1 MENYD
6 FSGWATRND
15 LKCSDGRI
23 IRRDAFKHNDGM
35 KVPMVWNHDHSDPY
49 RVIGHALLENR
60 DEGVYAYGKFNNTD
74 LGQTAKAYVMHG
86 DITALSIYA
95 NQLKQQG
102 PNVMHGNIREL
113 SLVLAG
119 ANPGAY
125 IENVMAHGD
134 TLGDEARIYTGLD
147 SIVPN
152 HANNSNYNR
161 GGDNTM
167 FDEYATLEHAA
178 SDSEE
183 TIGDIFETLNIPVQC
198 VVSFYGAPMKLNT
211 TDKNTYQT
219 KIVYF
224 CVDNTGRRGK
234 KDYTI
239 RLKLLEQEGVQIRWA
254 DRIENPLG
262 LKVDEYTII
271 SENGDP
277 LDTGFLAIE

>member
-1 MENYD
+1 MQD
-6 FSGWATRND
+6 SI
-15 LKCSDGRI
+15 KPPI
-23 IRRDAFKHNDGM
+23 
-35 KVPMVWNHDHSDPY
+35 
-49 RVIGHALLENR
+49 LLSR
-60 DEGVYAYGKFNNTD
+60 LLTFVLA
-74 LGQTAKAYVMHG
+74 
-86 DITALSIYA
+86 TALVVLGVLCFTVYKMFPLNRPQIFFLTTTLA
-95 NQLKQQG
+95 DNQDVKLTEMQTSSSNLDKYKKAFVKEYIRYRNEVRTDSSEMHKKWNAADG
-102 PNVMHGNIREL
+102 VIRTMSTDKVYSDFAKTTLFKDVMSNN
-113 SLVLAG
+113 LA
-119 ANPGAY
+119 
-125 IENVMAHGD
+125 
-134 TLGDEARIYTGLD
+134 
-147 SIVPN
+147 
-152 HANNSNYNR
+152 
-161 GGDNTM
+161 
-167 FDEYATLEHAA
+167 
-178 SDSEE
+178 
-183 TIGDIFETLNIPVQC
+183 NIPVQC